1 MKNNFRIINF
11 LRKLFYMLFLISGV
25 NLAGGVI
32 FNLMTLIF
40 PNFPFGGLN
49 QMDLFSSANF
59 QAETSYTLL
68 GGEVFKGSSEI
79 VLQLKELHS
88 NEFVYLLFGFI
99 NNSVFLLIIYFLF
112 KNAYNLFENLTAN
125 FKSGGS
131 FCQSSYLNIRHLGFW
146 MLGLWLYS
154 MINGI
159 LFSVF
164 LLNDVVVEGMK
175 INFFPDLSEFGSLLV
190 ALIIFAFAEVY
201 RAGVVMQEESE
212 LTI

>member
-1 MKNNFRIINF
+1 MKNNNRIINF

-49 QMDLFSSANF
+49 HMDLFSTANF

-68 GGEVFKGSSEI
+68 GGDVFKGSSEV

-112 KNAYNLFENLTAN
+112 KNAYNLFDNLTAN

-131 FCQSSYLNIRHLGFW
+131 FCQSSYRNIRHLGFW

-154 MINGI
+154 MFNGI

-175 INFFPDLSEFGSLLV
+175 INLFPDLSEFGSLLV

>member
-1 MKNNFRIINF
+1 
-11 LRKLFYMLFLISGV
+11 MLFLISGV

-49 QMDLFSSANF
+49 HMNLFSTANF

-68 GGEVFKGSSEI
+68 GGDVFKGSSEV

-88 NEFVYLLFGFI
+88 NEFVYLLFGFVDNLI
-99 NNSVFLLIIYFLF
+99 FLLIIYFLF
-112 KNAYNLFENLTAN
+112 KNAYMLFGNLTEN

-131 FCQSSYLNIRHLGFW
+131 FCQSSYQNIRCLGFW
-146 MLGLWLYS
+146 MFGLWLYR
-154 MINGI
+154 MINGL
-159 LFSVF
+159 LFSLF
-164 LLNDVVVEGMK
+164 FIDDLVVEGMK
-175 INFFPDLSEFGSLLV
+175 LDLYPDISEFGGFVV
-190 ALIIFAFAEVY
+190 ALIIFAFAEVF